1 MARSYPLNVVGR
13 QVAKLRTAGGM
24 SQAELAAACQLLGW
38 DIARD
43 TIAKIE
49 GGLRW
54 VGDIELIHLARALKT
69 DVASLFPEEPLY
81 RDCFR
86 SKK

>member
-13 QVAKLRTAGGM
+13 QVARLRSAGGL
-24 SQAELAAACQLLGW
+24 SQAELATACQLVGW
-38 DIARD
+38 DVTRD

-54 VGDIELIHLARALKT
+54 VGDLELIHLARALKA
-69 DVASLFPEEPLY
+69 DVASLYPDEPLY
-81 RDCFR
+81 RKCFR
-86 SKK
+86 DGG

>member
-13 QVAKLRTAGGM
+13 QVAKIRNAQKL
-24 SQAELAAACQLLGW
+24 SQTELAAACQLDGW
-38 DIARD
+38 DVSRD

-54 VGDIELIHLARALKT
+54 VGDSELIQLARALK
-69 DVASLFPEEPLY
+69 VMVVELFPNEPRY
-81 RDCFR
+81 KDCF
-86 SKK
+86 